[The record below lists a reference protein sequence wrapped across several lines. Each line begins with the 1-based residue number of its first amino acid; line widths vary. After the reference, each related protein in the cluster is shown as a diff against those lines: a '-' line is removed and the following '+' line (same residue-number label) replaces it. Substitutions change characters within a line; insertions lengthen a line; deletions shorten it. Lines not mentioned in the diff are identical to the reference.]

1 MPYILYYEQSDR
13 KRHPVIIVKFVH
25 RYLRNEIFTW
35 EQEGNLQGS
44 GVYFSEHLTH
54 SNRKLFQ
61 AAKDR
66 FHDNAWT
73 NQCRIYVLQNGRKKE
88 LLDECDR
95 MQPPVMNATASEPHS
110 NEIPCPSSSSND
122 AQVPVSYAKGISL
135 PPSYRPTGKQNSRS
149 GSRRY
154 RHPHKKGNSSRN
166 TPRQKYPSQVFHR
179 KNYFPHQSSNPPQYG
194 TTRHVEALHS
204 MTNHAGTG
212 WNNDTVSTH
221 YNHNPSNNIQNNL
234 SNRNIS
240 IPQNYS
246 GQQHLPG
253 HRMNGNWNNHG
264 NNIYSN
270 NNFSVRGTSFNNPR
284 FPNAHMEH
292 IGSVSY

>member
-1 MPYILYYEQSDR
+1 
-13 KRHPVIIVKFVH
+13 
-25 RYLRNEIFTW
+25 
-35 EQEGNLQGS
+35 
-44 GVYFSEHLTH
+44 
-54 SNRKLFQ
+54 
-61 AAKDR
+61 
-66 FHDNAWT
+66 
-73 NQCRIYVLQNGRKKE
+73 
-88 LLDECDR
+88 
-95 MQPPVMNATASEPHS
+95 
-110 NEIPCPSSSSND
+110 
-122 AQVPVSYAKGISL
+122 
-135 PPSYRPTGKQNSRS
+135 
-149 GSRRY
+149 
-154 RHPHKKGNSSRN
+154 
-166 TPRQKYPSQVFHR
+166 
-179 KNYFPHQSSNPPQYG
+179 
-194 TTRHVEALHS
+194 

-292 IGSVSY
+292 IGSLSY